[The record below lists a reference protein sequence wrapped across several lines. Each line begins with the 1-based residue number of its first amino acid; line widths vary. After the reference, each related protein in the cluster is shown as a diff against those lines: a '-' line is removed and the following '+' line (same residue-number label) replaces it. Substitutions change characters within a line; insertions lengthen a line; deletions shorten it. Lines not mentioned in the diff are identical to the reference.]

1 MRVMIPR
8 MSGGSSR
15 EWNPLT
21 LALLTSVWIASLANW
36 PLWRTLRS
44 LPEGAGAHG
53 LLFAAAFAALLAALT
68 FVLLSLAAWRRAIK
82 PVAALFLVP
91 AAVGAHFMGSYGV
104 VIDST
109 MMTNVLQTNPTEARD
124 LLNLRLFA
132 SVGLLALLPIVWMW
146 PLRLRRLDWRAQLG
160 RNLLGLAA
168 GGLVVAALLFT
179 LFADLSATM
188 RNHKSVRYL
197 INPLNSFYALGA
209 LARDATATPKGP
221 PAPIGI
227 GATLA
232 ARPAGSPPPLFLLVV
247 GETAR
252 SDHFSINGYARPTTP
267 ALASLGVVSFRDVTA
282 CGTSTA
288 ASLPCM
294 FSHLGRQEHEARD
307 RDHENLLDLAHRAG
321 LAVLWLD
328 NQSGCKGL
336 CERVPSAHA
345 ADGAPPALCSD
356 GECLDEALLS
366 GLDAHLAALDP
377 QRRAR
382 GVLLVMHQMGSH
394 GPAYWRRSPPDRKPF
409 RPECETNV
417 LKQCDRQALT
427 NAYDNSIAYIDHVLA
442 QAIAWLGRQQPAY
455 QPTLLYVSDH
465 GESLGE
471 NGLYLHGLPFAVA
484 PREQKH
490 VPMIVWRP
498 PTSSGD
504 LRMDCL
510 ASRRDVPLSH
520 DHLFH
525 TVAGA
530 LGIQATEYRSE
541 LDAFVPCRAP

>member
-1 MRVMIPR
+1 MRAMISR
-8 MSGGSSR
+8 MSGGLSR
-15 EWNPLT
+15 EWNPLA
-21 LALLTSVWIASLANW
+21 LALLASVWIATAANW

-53 LLFAAAFAALLAALT
+53 LLFATGFVAMLAALN
-68 FVLLSLAAWRRAIK
+68 FALLSLAAWRRAVK
-82 PVAALFLVP
+82 PVIALFLVP

-124 LLNLRLFA
+124 LLNLRLLA
-132 SVGLLALLPIVWMW
+132 SVGLLALLPIAWMW
-146 PLRLRRLDWRAQLG
+146 PLRVRRLGWRGQLG

-168 GGLVVAALLFT
+168 SCVVIAALLLA

-209 LARDATATPKGP
+209 LAHDATATPKGP
-221 PAPIGI
+221 PVPIGA

-232 ARPAGSPPPLFLLVV
+232 ERPAGSPPPLFMLVI

-252 SDHFSINGYARPTTP
+252 ADHFSINGYGRPTTP
-267 ALASLGVVSFRDVTA
+267 SLARLGVVSFSVVTS

-294 FSHLGRQEHEARD
+294 LSHLGREGFGARE

-345 ADGAPPALCSD
+345 AAGAPPALCPG
-356 GECLDEALLS
+356 GECFDEVLLS
-366 GLDAHLAALDP
+366 GLDARLAAFDA

-382 GVLLVMHQMGSH
+382 GVLLVLHQMGSH
-394 GPAYWRRSPPDRKPF
+394 GPAYARRSPPDRKPF
-409 RPECETNV
+409 QPECLTNV
-417 LKQCDRQALT
+417 LQQCDPQALV
-427 NAYDNSIAYIDHVLA
+427 NAYDNSIAYTDHVLE
-442 QAIAWLGRQQPAY
+442 QAIAWLGRQQAAY

-471 NGLYLHGLPFAVA
+471 NGLYLHGLPYAVA

-490 VPMIVWRP
+490 VPMIAWQ
-498 PTSSGD
+498 PTTPAGK
-504 LRMDCL
+504 LLMDCL
-510 ASRRDVPLSH
+510 ASRRKLPLSH

-530 LGIQATEYRSE
+530 LGIQAVEYRPE
-541 LDAFVPCRAP
+541 LDAFAPCRAP